1 MWSGGECTTPGPAQT
16 GVKLKLGSQPAGSWE
31 QLHSGAGVT
40 GSLAL
45 DWTRDTGIGRET
57 SNIHCCLFYY
67 YYCYFKL
74 YFTADTGTGSD
85 SVVIVFG
92 TPDRSALIWG
102 ITFHP
107 EQFAE
112 RHPGGLNIQI
122 SYNYYKEG
130 GHAFWF

>member
-1 MWSGGECTTPGPAQT
+1 M
-16 GVKLKLGSQPAGSWE
+16 
-31 QLHSGAGVT
+31 
-40 GSLAL
+40 
-45 DWTRDTGIGRET
+45 
-57 SNIHCCLFYY
+57 
-67 YYCYFKL
+67 

-102 ITFHP
+102 VTFHP

-122 SYNYYKEG
+122 SYNYYKG
-130 GHAFWF
+130 GEHAFCFYQPIVWYPFLPDHTKDASEPVLCS